1 MKKEELKK
9 LIESRKIIRNYYSA
23 DGEYFGTPLKDFE
36 KKYVNGEEFILTEDE
51 WLPKID
57 GIKDEIEVLKNEIRD
72 TINAKNEAVNYLKN
86 YKCDHLVRI
95 SNCSDRGLNW
105 YNEDTCILCGEKLEV
120 TTIRRKDINAFSEK
134 NKRFATFIGKEEVTP
149 GGFYGPNDISYKIN
163 YTEDDIFNILLD
175 MLDNIKSEE
184 FDIIHEV
191 ERLKLDKCII
201 NKPHNKKLILVIIGT
216 NKEYV
221 CDNNISYFTSKN
233 YIDDKKIIDKL
244 LELYGVSVEVIGD
257 EDTIKKYKCKDGILF
272 LDDYNTLRN
281 LNNLYTI

>member
-120 TTIRRKDINAFSEK
+120 TTIRRKDINAF
-134 NKRFATFIGKEEVTP
+134 
-149 GGFYGPNDISYKIN
+149 
-163 YTEDDIFNILLD
+163 
-175 MLDNIKSEE
+175 
-184 FDIIHEV
+184 
-191 ERLKLDKCII
+191 
-201 NKPHNKKLILVIIGT
+201 
-216 NKEYV
+216 
-221 CDNNISYFTSKN
+221 
-233 YIDDKKIIDKL
+233 
-244 LELYGVSVEVIGD
+244 
-257 EDTIKKYKCKDGILF
+257 
-272 LDDYNTLRN
+272 
-281 LNNLYTI
+281 